1 MKGSYFLRVIFSVL
15 FLFLAILFSPNVNAQ
30 NKNKFN
36 NWNRSYYK
44 SRYGASVSKKPKTK
58 CNELKKKK
66 KNGPKVQ
73 RYYAKNTKAKKK
85 EFAESD
91 GTPITQVTPKPKPV
105 PKPVPKPEPKPES
118 KPENKTTDENRQIR
132 DDVLEKN
139 NLPKP
144 TNEEHEKIK
153 KDVEEKMEV
162 IEQIKPI
169 KLEPLYFTFD
179 EDEFSVVD
187 MEPFLVAVEYALKG
201 RIILIEGHTDP
212 RGSAQYNVQ
221 LSIKRV
227 EKIRSLMH
235 DMGVP
240 DDRISIVGYGEE
252 QASDIQN
259 MTDEE
264 ILQKSRRVDF
274 TVF

>member
-1 MKGSYFLRVIFSVL
+1 MKGSYFLRVIFSIAL
-15 FLFLAILFSPNVNAQ
+15 IFLALLSSMDVSAQ

-73 RYYAKNTKAKKK
+73 RHYAKNTKVKKK

-91 GTPITQVTPKPKPV
+91 GSTPVAKVTPKPKPV
-105 PKPVPKPEPKPES
+105 PKPVPKPEPKPE
-118 KPENKTTDENRQIR
+118 PKTTDENRVIR
-132 DDVLEKN
+132 DKVLEEN
-139 NLPKP
+139 NLPAP
-144 TNEEHEKIK
+144 TNEQHEKIK
-153 KDVEEKMEV
+153 KDVEKKMEV
-162 IEQIKPI
+162 IEDIKPI

-252 QASDIQN
+252 QSSDIKN